1 MSIFSKIK
9 DAIFGKKAVAAPAP
23 TPVAVEQAA
32 APVSVA
38 PEAPSEPVDVE
49 AVMEALEAEKG
60 LKTNWRVSIVDTMKL
75 LDMDSS
81 LANRQS
87 LALELGYTGDIND
100 TAPMNIWLQ
109 KEVFKQ
115 LAAHGG
121 KVPSNLTD

>member
-9 DAIFGKKAVAAPAP
+9 DAIFGHKAQAAPAP
-23 TPVAVEQAA
+23 TPEAAA
-32 APVSVA
+32 APVEAVA
-38 PEAPSEPVDVE
+38 APAAPAEPVDVV
-49 AVMEALEAEKG
+49 AVMEALESAKG
-60 LKTNWRVSIVDTMKL
+60 LKTNWKVSIVDTMKL

-100 TAPMNIWLQ
+100 SAPMNIWLQ

-115 LAAHGG
+115 LAANGG
-121 KVPSNLTD
+121 NVPSNLID